1 MKRQFVTEVGVFSI
15 AWKAKKAEK
24 LIAFVKRFEHALLQD
39 DDFPAKVLCVKIQ
52 KLCRE
57 LDEQFPKTMPLQ
69 VDIWRGKEYGG
80 MKSEISVKP
89 TRRDGSFSDSYWVII
104 RLFEVKTDFDFSQDP
119 VKSESLLVNTLT
131 EEGGAE
137 L

>member
-1 MKRQFVTEVGVFSI
+1 MKRQFVTEVGVFAI
-15 AWKAKKAEK
+15 AWKAKKAEA

-39 DDFPAKVLCVKIQ
+39 DDYPAKVLCVKIR

-57 LDEQFPKTMPLQ
+57 LDEKFPKTMPLQ

-104 RLFEVKTDFDFSQDP
+104 RLFDVKTDFDFSQDP

-131 EEGGAE
+131 EEGGA